1 MLQLCPTHTHPRFAP
16 EHTRKLNHCEANP
29 VYLCSHTYYSL
40 RYGTLSPEQLVLSAK
55 RLGITALALTDI
67 NNTSAAVEFLRHC
80 EAAGIKPLLGID
92 FFRDGQRLYT
102 GIARNAEGFY
112 ELNKY
117 LSDHSLD
124 GKPLPDT
131 VGSWQLAAG
140 SRGNAIF
147 IYDKLVKPIDQ
158 FKEHEFLGIR
168 PEHVHGLFTSEVRK
182 YPHKLLI
189 FNPITFLDAEGYEL
203 HRLLRA
209 IDLNTILSKL
219 TPTDTAK
226 KTERPSPPDTLGDF
240 YKIYPKIIE
249 NTRQLV
255 DGCEPARLETGL
267 QVNRQNFT
275 GSRDGDMKLLEKLAK
290 EGFKRRFGSAPTINN
305 QQSTIVN
312 RQSKKSTPAERLK
325 NELDLI
331 REMDFAAYF
340 LITWDIV
347 RYAQNAGYHHV
358 GRGSGAN
365 SLVAYCLGITDVD
378 PLELD
383 LYFERFINRHRPS
396 PPDFDIDFSWDE
408 RDDVTDYIFKRY
420 GREHTALLATY
431 STFQFNAAIREVGK
445 VFGLPKEEIDNFADE
460 ILKATGTEDI
470 KYWNSEQ
477 SGGNGR
483 DLSSFKNLT
492 SLDAPPSDRVTQS
505 HPVTSPSNPQILKSS
520 NAQILH
526 FARMLQGF
534 PNHLSIH
541 AGGVLV
547 SEKPIFYHT
556 ALQMMPKG
564 FPVTHFDMHHA
575 EDLGFHKFDVLSQR
589 GLGHIKDAVDLVK
602 MNQGKSVDVHDVAK
616 LKQDEQV
623 RAQLRNGHCIGCFY
637 IESPAMRGL
646 LKKLRCD
653 DYIHLV
659 AASSIIRPGVA
670 KSGMMKEYIRR
681 FRISDCGLRIGG
693 TAPALQSAI
702 RNPKSEIEY
711 LHPVFKEHLG
721 ETFGIMVYQEDVMK
735 IVHHFAGLD
744 LGEADMLRR
753 LMSGKKRQGDK
764 FEVLRKKYDDN
775 CRKLGHPEALAQEVW
790 RQVESFAGYS
800 FCKAHSAS
808 YAVESFQ
815 SLYLKTYFPLEFMVA
830 VINNF
835 GGFYRTEYYFHEA
848 RMAGASIHAPCVNH
862 SQYLTT
868 ISQSAIYM
876 GFVHLQ
882 GLERTTSAR
891 VVAERARGGQFRSLA
906 DFTNRVDVDSSQ
918 LDLLIRIGAFRFT
931 GLGKCE
937 LMWEKNAV
945 FNPKATKGLTRD
957 MGTLSLFGDDDGFE
971 EVAYGNEKFVLPQL
985 EAGPFDQ
992 AFDEIE
998 LLGFPLCSP
1007 FDLVENQVTAQE
1019 GIVAEDL
1026 PKCLGRM
1033 VTLVGYYVTR
1043 KDVRTVKKELMH
1055 FGTWLDREGRFFDTV
1070 HFPNYLKTSPFR
1082 GKGVYRIEGRA
1093 VEEFGFPSV
1102 EVVKMEKL
1110 AWREDGRYV

>member
-1 MLQLCPTHTHPRFAP
+1 M
-16 EHTRKLNHCEANP
+16 
-29 VYLCSHTYYSL
+29 YLCSHSYYSL

-67 NNTSAAVEFLRHC
+67 NNTSAAVEFLNHC
-80 EAAGIKPLLGID
+80 KAAGIKPLLGID

-117 LSDHSLD
+117 LSDHSID
-124 GKPLPDT
+124 SKVLPALFDSSLIPNPSSL
-131 VGSWQLAAG
+131 V
-140 SRGNAIF
+140 I
-147 IYDKLVKPIDQ
+147 IYDRLVKPIDQ

-182 YPHKLLI
+182 HPHKLLI
-189 FNPITFLDAEGYEL
+189 FSPITFLDKDGYEL

-226 KTERPSPPDTLGDF
+226 KTELPSPPETLADF

-255 DGCEPARLETGL
+255 DACEPARLETGL
-267 QVNRQNFT
+267 QVNRQTFT
-275 GSRDGDMKLLEKLAK
+275 GSRDGDMRLLEKLAN
-290 EGFKRRFGSAPTINN
+290 EGFNRRFSQPPITSHQSPITNHKSPTN
-305 QQSTIVN
+305 
-312 RQSKKSTPAERLK
+312 RLK

-445 VFGLPKEEIDNFADE
+445 VYGLPKEEIDNFADE

-470 KYWNSEQ
+470 KYWQPIADFGLRNAEEAIADCGLRNADSREAPATAQSSKTDAAADPQSEI
-477 SGGNGR
+477 R
-483 DLSSFKNLT
+483 
-492 SLDAPPSDRVTQS
+492 
-505 HPVTSPSNPQILKSS
+505 NPKSEILK
-520 NAQILH
+520 
-526 FARMLQGF
+526 FARLLQGF

-602 MNQGKSVDVHDVAK
+602 MNQGKSLDVHDVAK

-623 RAQLRNGHCIGCFY
+623 RAQLRNGNCMGCFY

-670 KSGMMKEYIRR
+670 KSGMMKEYIKR
-681 FRISDCGLRIGG
+681 FRISDCPDSLSGRIGEQGTLQKPMKNDEEG
-693 TAPALQSAI
+693 TANPAPKNLPNNSRPQSEI

-721 ETFGIMVYQEDVMK
+721 ETYGVMVYQEDVMK
-735 IVHHFAGLD
+735 IVHYFAGLD

-775 CRKLGHPEALAQEVW
+775 CRALGHPEALAQEVW

-882 GLERTTSAR
+882 GLERTTSAKI
-891 VVAERARGGQFRSLA
+891 VAERARGGPFRSLA

-957 MGTLSLFGDDDGFE
+957 AGVQLLFDDEADSGHE
-971 EVAYGNEKFVLPQL
+971 GFVLPQL

-1007 FDLVENQVTAQE
+1007 FDLVENHATTQE
-1019 GIVAEDL
+1019 GIVANDL
-1026 PKCLGRM
+1026 PKCLGCM

-1110 AWREDGRYV
+1110 AWQEDGRYV

>member
-1 MLQLCPTHTHPRFAP
+1 M
-16 EHTRKLNHCEANP
+16 
-29 VYLCSHTYYSL
+29 YLCSHSYYSL

-102 GIARNAEGFY
+102 GIARNAEGWHD
-112 ELNKY
+112 LCKY

-124 GKPLPDT
+124 GKSLPD
-131 VGSWQLAAG
+131 
-140 SRGNAIF
+140 IF
-147 IYDKLVKPIDQ
+147 DAKFTIHHSSFIIVYDKLVKPIDQ

-226 KTERPSPPDTLGDF
+226 KTERPTPPETLEDF

-255 DGCEPARLETGL
+255 DACEPARLETGL
-267 QVNRQNFT
+267 HVNRQTFT

-290 EGFKRRFGSAPTINN
+290 EGFKRRFPQPPITSHQSPITNHKSPTN
-305 QQSTIVN
+305 
-312 RQSKKSTPAERLK
+312 RLK
-325 NELDLI
+325 NELSLI

-445 VFGLPKEEIDNFADE
+445 VYGLPKEEIDNFADS

-492 SLDAPPSDRVTQS
+492 SLDAPAVSIVNRKSEIVNQS
-505 HPVTSPSNPQILKSS
+505 AIRNPKSEILK
-520 NAQILH
+520 
-526 FARMLQGF
+526 FACLLQGF

-646 LKKLRCD
+646 LKKLRCE
-653 DYIHLV
+653 DYVHLV

-681 FRISDCGLRIGG
+681 FRISDCGLRIGE

-775 CRKLGHPEALAQEVW
+775 CRALGHPEALAQEVW

-868 ISQSAIYM
+868 ISQSNIYI

-882 GLERTTSAR
+882 GLERTTSAK
-891 VVAERARGGQFRSLA
+891 VVAERARGGPFRSLA

-931 GLGKCE
+931 GLSKCE

-957 MGTLSLFGDDDGFE
+957 AGVLSLFD
-971 EVAYGNEKFVLPQL
+971 EVPFGNDNFGNEGFVLPQL

-1007 FDLVENQVTAQE
+1007 FDLVENQAAAQE

-1082 GKGVYRIEGRA
+1082 GKGIYRIEGRA